1 MRIYI
6 KHLSLTPNS
15 NLTGFLCM
23 FLLTISGNS
32 ILTAGVGIS
41 HDHSSLQVLLGIQIS
56 QRSFFNHRHHKFKQ
70 SGPEIAALQVQ
81 TVTLFTYVC
90 ISYFSHFWLCVTLWT
105 VACQAPLSMEFSRQE
120 YWSGLPFPPAGDL
133 ADPGIEP
140 TSLTSPALA
149 GRFFT
154 TSTTYTFPKKGKTVE
169 VKSPFNGLCSVDHP
183 VPTFSSVR

>member
-81 TVTLFTYVC
+81 TITLFTYVC

-120 YWSGLPFPPAGDL
+120 YWSGYSLLQGIFPTQRSNPSLPHL
-133 ADPGIEP
+133 GI
-140 TSLTSPALA
+140 
-149 GRFFT
+149 FFT
-154 TSTTYTFPKKGKTVE
+154 IWASREAQSAREDT
-169 VKSPFNGLCSVDHP
+169 N
-183 VPTFSSVR
+183 

>member
-56 QRSFFNHRHHKFKQ
+56 QRSFFNHRHHKFKH

-105 VACQAPLSMEFSRQE
+105 VACQPPLSMGFSRQE
-120 YWSGLPFPPAGDL
+120 YWGGLPFPPPRDHP
-133 ADPGIEP
+133 DPGIESRSSVLS
-140 TSLTSPALA
+140 TLTGKL
-149 GRFFT
+149 FT
-154 TSTTYTFPKKGKTVE
+154 TDAKSHLGSPWKK
-169 VKSPFNGLCSVDHP
+169 
-183 VPTFSSVR
+183 